1 MHALV
6 EKLLKEAPV
15 ITDGAW
21 GTQLQDRG
29 LAPGECPDFW
39 NISKPEKVLEVA
51 RAYVDAGSRVIL
63 SNTFSA
69 NRITLARHDAADRVR
84 EIARAGVEISRRA
97 AGNRAMVFASLG
109 PSGKMVI
116 AGDVTED
123 ELFTAF
129 REAADALKEGGAE
142 GIVVET
148 MSETVEAVAAV
159 KAARETGLPVAV
171 SMVFDCGKNKDR
183 TMTGARPEDA
193 VRELDEAG
201 ADIIGANCGQGIEG
215 YISICERIHVAT
227 GKPVWMK
234 PNAGLPKIVDGK
246 TVYDIQPE
254 TFAGHVPALI
264 KAGAAFVGGC
274 CGTSPDFI
282 RLVRRTL
289 GR

>member
-6 EKLLKEAPV
+6 EQLLAEAPV

-21 GTQLQDRG
+21 GTQLQARG
-29 LAPGECPDFW
+29 LAPGECPDLW
-39 NISKPEKVLEVA
+39 NLTKPDLVFEVA

-69 NRITLARHDAADRVR
+69 NRITLARHDAADRAAQ
-84 EIARAGVEISRRA
+84 IARAGVEISRRA
-97 AGNRAMVFASLG
+97 AAGRAYVFASLG

-123 ELFTAF
+123 ELLAAF
-129 REAADALKEGGAE
+129 REAALGLKAGGAD

-148 MSETVEAVAAV
+148 MSETAEAVAAV

-171 SMVFDCGKNKDR
+171 CMVFDCGKNKDR

-215 YISICERIHVAT
+215 YIPICERIRAAT
-227 GKPVWMK
+227 AKPVWMK

-254 TFAGHVPALI
+254 TFASHVPALI

-282 RLVRRTL
+282 RATCRVVAR
-289 GR
+289 